1 MQFETMGL
9 LVVRKTY
16 SIAVA
21 CLNPDV
27 LNEAPEDLFG
37 QFLVINEP
45 ITRWVG
51 GDHDRPPILVHDM
64 QNRLYS
70 PDSFELEYKLVG
82 QHEAGTFFRVKRI
95 RSHEREA
102 ILDGMKNHDVRDGQP
117 RANYLQPRGRVVR
130 SGSRDGF
137 SR

>member
-21 CLNPDV
+21 CLSPDV

-45 ITRWVG
+45 ITRWLQ
-51 GDHDRPPILVHDM
+51 GDDGRPPMPVHDM
-64 QNRLYS
+64 QNRLYN
-70 PDSFELEYKLVG
+70 PNDFELEYKLVG
-82 QHEAGTFFRVKRI
+82 KHEPNQFFRVKRL

-102 ILDGMKNHDVRDGQP
+102 LLDVRTEPNRQDTHTLE
-117 RANYLQPRGRVVR
+117 AE
-130 SGSRDGF
+130 
-137 SR
+137 

>member
-21 CLNPDV
+21 CLSPDV
-27 LNEAPEDLFG
+27 LSEAPEDLFG

-45 ITRWVG
+45 ITRWIN
-51 GDHDRPPILVHDM
+51 GDDGRPPIMVHDM
-64 QNRLYS
+64 QNRLYT
-70 PDSFELEYKLVG
+70 PVAFELEYKLVG
-82 QHEAGTFFRVKRI
+82 KHEPNQFFRVKRI

-102 ILDGMKNHDVRDGQP
+102 ILDGMPNHDIRDGHS
-117 RANYLQPRGRVVR
+117 YG
-130 SGSRDGF
+130 
-137 SR
+137 

>member
-45 ITRWVG
+45 VTRYVNG
-51 GDHDRPPILVHDM
+51 NQDLPPVLAHDM
-64 QNRLYS
+64 QNRLYN
-70 PDSFELEYKLVG
+70 PNDFELEYKLVG
-82 QHEAGTFFRVKRI
+82 PHEPGKFFRVKRV

-102 ILDGMKNHDVRDGQP
+102 MLDDMKNQDIRDGLTKV
-117 RANYLQPRGRVVR
+117 RYRYPRGHMVR
-130 SGSRDGF
+130 SGDRIGYSR
-137 SR
+137 